1 MVMFIPQTAHS
12 SDEKESSAA
21 TIIVLITTNPLRYEI
36 DTFMD
41 EFLSIV
47 GTMYI
52 CSRST
57 CQKNVKITVFTYYYC
72 LKIVQNCK
80 NYLDTLFFDRLSHLW
95 RILAAGLRMEF
106 GWETTCSCG
115 FL

>member
-52 CSRST
+52 VGVPVKKTSKLLCSL
-57 CQKNVKITVFTYYYC
+57 II
-72 LKIVQNCK
+72 IV
-80 NYLDTLFFDRLSHLW
+80 
-95 RILAAGLRMEF
+95 
-106 GWETTCSCG
+106 
-115 FL
+115 